1 MGFWSSILGKSKPA
15 EANLDALFSVPQAS
29 LTLQA
34 GGGFQPTGGG
44 AVCYRASEGAA
55 FGTAQSDVVEL
66 LDADAGPDVVRSED
80 SYGFTWLFC
89 QQQPD
94 DLSALVTDLHAI
106 NTSLQDNGFGTAL
119 LCSLVNF
126 TDPAGKPLAIVYLY
140 KQGTFYPFAPRG
152 ANKRDNGVELQV
164 RGLIEDDVPLEKD
177 LQRWLGVWGAPGL

>member
-1 MGFWSSILGKSKPA
+1 MGRSKPA
-15 EANLDALFSVPQAS
+15 QANLDALFSVPQAA
-29 LTLQA
+29 LTLEA
-34 GGGFQPTGGG
+34 GGGIMPTGGG
-44 AVCYRASEGAA
+44 SVCYRATEGAA
-55 FGTAQSDVVEL
+55 FGTTQSDVVEL
-66 LDADAGPDVVRSED
+66 LDADHGPDVERTQD

-94 DLSALVTDLHAI
+94 DISALVTDLHAI

-126 TDPAGKPLAIVYLY
+126 RDPQGNPLAMVYLY

-152 ANKRDNGVELQV
+152 ANNRDNAAELQV
-164 RGLIEDDVPLEKD
+164 RGLIENDVPLEKD